1 MSCRCPRE
9 SDARFSLISSVG
21 RAQRKKFRIGMALSR
36 NVARTCI
43 ATSARGDAP
52 LRHFELPYAASSE
65 FPSVVLSEFNTVLSS
80 AIDTPPY
87 CPPNS
92 NDGKPSP
99 LHKLNDKCPVWR
111 FAATLLR
118 VLLICSIG
126 MRFLILASSAFGQL
140 KRKCAALSFSSV
152 QFSSEGG
159 KRFCALPPLHQ
170 PEL

>member
-1 MSCRCPRE
+1 
-9 SDARFSLISSVG
+9 
-21 RAQRKKFRIGMALSR
+21 MALSR

-92 NDGKPSP
+92 NDGKPSS

-111 FAATLLR
+111 FASRSSQSFAKLLDR
-118 VLLICSIG
+118 DAFFDLDQLCIRAVEKEVCNTILSSQNPADG
-126 MRFLILASSAFGQL
+126 TFPTGFDRFDQISTDVS
-140 KRKCAALSFSSV
+140 
-152 QFSSEGG
+152 
-159 KRFCALPPLHQ
+159 
-170 PEL
+170 